1 MSVLAAI
8 GDITRFPSA
17 KHLVGYSGLGA
28 SIHDSG
34 ETHRSGRI
42 TKEGRSDLRGVMV
55 EAAWVAVE
63 HHPHWKA
70 QFERL
75 ANRIGNEISD
85 CGCHPQAAGGNL
97 ARAERAGS

>member
-1 MSVLAAI
+1 MRVLAAI

-17 KHLVGYSGLGA
+17 KHLVGYAGLGA
-28 SIHDSG
+28 SVHESG
-34 ETHRSGRI
+34 ETHRGGHI

-63 HHPHWKA
+63 HHAHWKA

-75 ANRIGNEISD
+75 SARIGNEISH
-85 CGCHPQAAGGNL
+85 CGHRSQAAGVDL
-97 ARAERAGS
+97 ACAQPTRS